1 MSVLDCIGVGFG
13 PANLAL
19 ALAFAEAEEDGCA
32 PVSLTRIF
40 FERKP
45 SFSWHQ
51 GMLLEETTLQVP
63 FLNDLVTMRNP
74 RSAHSFL
81 CYLHAC
87 DRLSDFLSLRDFFPT
102 RLEFNDYMAWCAESV
117 LATVRYNT
125 DVIRVER
132 SSAQH
137 GSADLLA
144 VVVRGCDGGEKTFL
158 TRAVSLAMG
167 ITPRLPDGLPASSQI
182 WHTSGFLDRARDVAL
197 DPGTRVAIIG
207 GGQSAAEAAE
217 YFLCHFPQTDVH
229 VVMGRYGFPPA
240 DDSPFINSVLDPEE
254 VDTFHAM
261 PQELRDRVRT
271 LHAGTNYGVVSPSLI
286 QSLYRRYYA
295 GRVSGQQRLYLE
307 KLCRLG
313 QVHDLGG
320 RLSIDLESIASGG
333 TRSLEVDL
341 LVCATGY
348 KPVSPESLLSRDL
361 RSCLERDSN
370 GSPILER
377 DYRMRTRDGT
387 PGVLL
392 YAQCD
397 CEVTHG
403 LSATLLSNLA
413 VRSGEIRNSLARQ
426 LGPAGVYC
434 TV

>member
-1 MSVLDCIGVGFG
+1 
-13 PANLAL
+13 
-19 ALAFAEAEEDGCA
+19 
-32 PVSLTRIF
+32 
-40 FERKP
+40 
-45 SFSWHQ
+45 
-51 GMLLEETTLQVP
+51 
-63 FLNDLVTMRNP
+63 MRNP

-117 LATVRYNT
+117 SPAVHYNT

-132 SSAQH
+132 SSVRH

-144 VVVRGCDGGEKTFL
+144 VVVRGCDGGEQTFL
-158 TRAVSLAMG
+158 ARAVSLAMG
-167 ITPRLPDGLPASSQI
+167 IAPRLPDGLPDSPQI

-229 VVMGRYGFPPA
+229 VVMGSYGFPPA

-254 VDTFHAM
+254 VDAFHAM

-320 RLSIDLESIASGG
+320 RLSIDLESITSGG